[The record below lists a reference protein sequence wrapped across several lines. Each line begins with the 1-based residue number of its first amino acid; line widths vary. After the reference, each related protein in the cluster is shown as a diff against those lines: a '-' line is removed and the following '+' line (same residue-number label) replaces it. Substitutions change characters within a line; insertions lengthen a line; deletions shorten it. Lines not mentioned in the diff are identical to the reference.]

1 VSEKSPEAFDPHL
14 ASLAP
19 KLSVDLPDED
29 RGKLALYLAELF
41 SWNDSTNLFGRL
53 SKEDL
58 ARHALESTLG
68 ATLFEPGERIVDIG
82 SGGGFPGIPLA
93 VAGLEVTLLEPR
105 ERRAAFLRHVLRRIP
120 GLKASVLVDRV
131 EKLSAKRFTA
141 ASVRAVGG
149 LGALIGKGDFLET
162 HGRLVIWTADPGKNA
177 GELSRAF
184 ILERELAIPRTSRR
198 KIVVF
203 RKRSTGNIEGR
214 STGDMGERSTG
225 DIGERSTGNLER

>member
-1 VSEKSPEAFDPHL
+1 MSAKSPEPFEPHL

-19 KLSVDLPDED
+19 KLAISLSEED
-29 RGKLALYLAELF
+29 REKLALFLAELF

-53 SKEDL
+53 SQEDL

-68 ATLFEPGERIVDIG
+68 ASLFEPGERILDIG

-93 VAGLEVTLLEPR
+93 VAGLEVILLEPR

-131 EKLSAKRFTA
+131 EKLSATRFTA
-141 ASVRAVGG
+141 ASIRAVGG

-162 HGRLVIWTADPGKNA
+162 HGKLVIWTADPEKNA
-177 GELSRAF
+177 GELARAF
-184 ILERELAIPRTSRR
+184 DLERELPIPRTVRR

-203 RKRSTGNIEGR
+203 RKRSTGNIGR
-214 STGDMGERSTG
+214 
-225 DIGERSTGNLER
+225 RSTGNIGAGLG

>member
-1 VSEKSPEAFDPHL
+1 VSEKSPEAFEPHL
-14 ASLAP
+14 ATLAP
-19 KLSVDLPDED
+19 KLSLELPAED
-29 RGKLALYLAELF
+29 RRRLAVYLAELF

-68 ATLFEPGERIVDIG
+68 ASLFEAGERVLDIG

-93 VAGLEVTLLEPR
+93 VAGREVVLLEPR

-131 EKLSAKRFTA
+131 EKLSATRFTA

-162 HGRLVIWTADPGKNA
+162 HGKLVIWTADPAKNA
-177 GELSRAF
+177 GELDRAF
-184 ILERELAIPRTSRR
+184 VLERELAIPRTSRR

-203 RKRSTGNIEGR
+203 RKRSTGNMGGR
-214 STGDMGERSTG
+214 STGNIGRVSGGSLGENVG
-225 DIGERSTGNLER
+225 